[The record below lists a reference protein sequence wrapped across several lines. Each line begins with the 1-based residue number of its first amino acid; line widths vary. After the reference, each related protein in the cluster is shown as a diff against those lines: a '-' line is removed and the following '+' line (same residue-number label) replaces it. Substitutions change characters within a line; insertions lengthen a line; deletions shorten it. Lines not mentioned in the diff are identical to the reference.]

1 MKINFSL
8 GLRLFGVYVRIPL
21 GGLVKMV
28 LGILTGA
35 SLLGVVWGWLK

>member
-1 MKINFSL
+1 MKFNLSL

-21 GGLVKMV
+21 GGLIKMA

-35 SLLGVVWGWLK
+35 SLVGVVWSWLK